1 MQRVLIADDDPVSL
15 RFLAAAVSQLGG
27 DAVAVADGVAA
38 LVAAK
43 RQSFDL
49 MLLDRRMPGLG
60 GADLLLA
67 LRAAGNITPA
77 IATSAEI
84 DAAIAAQLDSAG
96 FVDIIE
102 KPATWATLERAL
114 GPYLCASAGPL
125 ADAAVSET
133 ATPLLDDGAA
143 LTAIGGDASAL
154 RALRSLLAQELSE
167 VPSQAASVDPC
178 THPAFWRERLH
189 RLRASC
195 GFCGATAMADAA
207 VRLDCALR
215 DDPGNSQTVL
225 HDFLHLC
232 RTTLSALHDQ
242 APSATDAGLTSP
254 SIPQA
259 RKPAPSR

>member
-27 DAVAVADGVAA
+27 EVVAVAEGAAA
-38 LVAAK
+38 LAAT
-43 RQSFDL
+43 RGQSFDL

-67 LRAAGNITPA
+67 LRAVGNMTPA
-77 IATSAEI
+77 IATSADI
-84 DAAIAAQLDSAG
+84 DAAIAAQLRGAG

-102 KPATWATLERAL
+102 KPATWATLERVL
-114 GPYLCASAGPL
+114 GPYLPFSCGALATASA
-125 ADAAVSET
+125 T
-133 ATPLLDDGAA
+133 APPLLDDDAA
-143 LTAIGGDASAL
+143 LSAIGGDASAL
-154 RALRSLLAQELSE
+154 RALRSLLAQELSD
-167 VPSQAASVDPC
+167 VLAQSASVDPC
-178 THPAFWRERLH
+178 THSAFWRERLH

-195 GFCGATAMADAA
+195 GFCGAAAMAEAA

-215 DDPGNSQTVL
+215 DDPGNAQTVL
-225 HDFLHLC
+225 RDFLLLC
-232 RTTLSALHDQ
+232 RTTLSVLRDQ
-242 APSATDAGLTSP
+242 APSTTDAGLTSP

>member
-15 RFLAAAVSQLGG
+15 RFLAASVSQLGG
-27 DAVAVADGVAA
+27 DAVAVADGAAA
-38 LVAAK
+38 LAAAK
-43 RQSFDL
+43 GQSFDL

-60 GADLLLA
+60 GAELLLA
-67 LRAAGNITPA
+67 LRTAGNVAPA

-84 DAAIAAQLDSAG
+84 DVAIATQLHGAG

-102 KPATWATLERAL
+102 KPATWATLERVL
-114 GPYLCASAGPL
+114 GPHLHFSAGPL
-125 ADAAVSET
+125 ADATLET
-133 ATPLLDDGAA
+133 TTQLLDDGAA

-167 VPSQAASVDPC
+167 VLSQSASMDPC

-195 GFCGATAMADAA
+195 GFCGATAMAEAA
-207 VRLDCALR
+207 VRLDCGLR
-215 DDPGNSQTVL
+215 DDPRNAQTL
-225 HDFLHLC
+225 LRDFLHLC
-232 RTTLSALHDQ
+232 GTTLLVLRDQ
-242 APSATDAGLTSP
+242 APSATDGSRTSP
-254 SIPQA
+254 SMPQA